1 MVDSGN
7 KKGTFINLVF
17 VWGRVVLY
25 GFVLPAKCLACRYVF
40 FLLLSLPLMT
50 LAAPPS
56 ASKADEFVVGAISGD
71 ARKHI
76 EFTQRLADYLAEN
89 LDSYHPSQG
98 RVVVSKDAP
107 TMGKMLK
114 AGQVDL
120 VSETLFTAL
129 ELQEKYGAEI
139 LLKRWKKGVESYS
152 SVIFVR
158 QDFDF
163 QSLDDLR
170 GKVIAFEDR
179 FSTSGFFIPAGV
191 LLKKGYK
198 LIELDSP
205 NAPVP
210 HDGIGYVFVKEL
222 VTRGNE
228 ISIASWVS
236 RGIVHAGAFSDVNW
250 NDTEDMPDELRK
262 ELVIIYQSQDFPR
275 SLQLTRTDLEPQIKL
290 IVKRLLLKAN
300 QTAKGKKA
308 LKKYQK
314 TTKFQELD
322 GKDQEKIALA
332 LEFKRLLGK
341 HVEGRGV
348 NQ

>member
-1 MVDSGN
+1 
-7 KKGTFINLVF
+7 VF
-17 VWGRVVLY
+17 Y
-25 GFVLPAKCLACRYVF
+25 GFVLAAKCLACRYVF
-40 FLLLSLPLMT
+40 FLLFSLPLMA

-56 ASKADEFVVGAISGD
+56 ASKADEFVVGAISDD

-89 LDSYHPSQG
+89 LEHYHLSKG
-98 RVVVSKDAP
+98 RVVVSKDAKA
-107 TMGKMLK
+107 MGEMLK
-114 AGQVDL
+114 TGQIDL

-129 ELQEKYGAEI
+129 EMQEKYGAEI
-139 LLKRWKKGVESYS
+139 LLKRWKKGVETYS

-179 FSTSGFFIPAGV
+179 FSTSGFFIPAAV

-205 NAPVP
+205 NSPVP

-222 VTRGNE
+222 LARGNE

-236 RGIVHAGAFSDVNW
+236 RGVVDAGAFSDVNW
-250 NDTEDMPDELRK
+250 NDTDDMPDELRK
-262 ELVIIYQSQDFPR
+262 ELEIIYQSQDFPR
-275 SLQLTRTDLEPQIKL
+275 SLQLTRADLDPQIKL
-290 IVKRLLLKAN
+290 IVKKLLLQAD
-300 QTAKGKKA
+300 QAAKGQKA

-314 TTKFQELD
+314 TAKFQELN
-322 GKDQEKIALA
+322 GTDQEKITLALA
-332 LEFKRLLGK
+332 FKRLLDK
-341 HVEGRGV
+341 HLEGRGV
-348 NQ
+348 SQ